1 MLAIAALVLLSVLAG
16 CKPQGSQSDRGI
28 GSNEPVIEGYGPAAV
43 ETLGLSEFKVDRD
56 NGARLKL
63 FLAVLD
69 KFGSSIKYPG
79 VFRFELYE
87 YVPQS
92 TVAKGKRIQTWPDI
106 DLTDA
111 AVNNTQFQEYL
122 KAYEFDL
129 AINVPMQAGKTYV
142 IESTCI
148 LPSGKRLGT
157 EANVIYR

>member
-1 MLAIAALVLLSVLAG
+1 MVSVFALAG
-16 CKPQGSQSDRGI
+16 CNPQDPQVGRHAGL
-28 GSNEPVIEGYGPAAV
+28 NEPVMAGYGPAAV

-63 FLAVLD
+63 FVAVLD
-69 KFGSSIKYPG
+69 KFGSSIKYPA

-92 TVAKGKRIQTWPDI
+92 TVAKGKRIQAWPDL

-129 AINVPMQAGKTYV
+129 AINVPMQAGKTYI

-148 LPSGKRLGT
+148 FPGGRRVGT
-157 EANVIYR
+157 EANIIYR